1 MKKVLLHIL
10 LTAILFATF
19 EPVGKLISADVP
31 PMLIT
36 AIRFLL
42 GGFVLLLPALN
53 IIRRERLKITA
64 RILLK
69 TAALG
74 VLLVC
79 GAMVCLQQAVLLS
92 ASPTVVAIVFSANS
106 VFSILLAWLVLKEKI
121 SKWHVIGFLL
131 CICGIIISADLTHAI
146 SVLPI
151 ILAGLAA
158 ALFSVYSVLGKQA
171 MENIPGTVFT
181 CLSFLFGGG
190 ILMLAQVVMGIE
202 VGQYLPGKTLLPLI
216 YLGIVVTGIGFW
228 DYFNILRLSTAFHAS
243 LVFFLKII
251 LIPFTVWIINGLPP
265 EASIFVAMALVLVGS
280 VIATVQP
287 VATHPRKDKRLQEQK
302 LTASASAP
310 NKRQKGG
317 IAG

>member
-1 MKKVLLHIL
+1 MKKILIHIL

-19 EPVGKLISADVP
+19 EPVGKLISTDVP
-31 PMLIT
+31 PVLIT
-36 AIRFLL
+36 AIRFML
-42 GGFVLLLPALN
+42 GGFVLLFPALN
-53 IIRRERLKITA
+53 IIRRERLRITA

-92 ASPTVVAIVFSANS
+92 SSPAVVAIVFSANS

-121 SKWHVIGFLL
+121 SKWHVVGFLL
-131 CICGIIISADLTHAI
+131 CICGIIISANLTHEI
-146 SVLPI
+146 SFLPV

-158 ALFSVYSVLGKQA
+158 ALFSVYSVFAKKA
-171 MENIPGTVFT
+171 MKNIPGTVFT

-202 VGQYLPGKTLLPLI
+202 VGHYIQGKTLLPLI
-216 YLGIVVTGIGFW
+216 YLGFVVTGIGFW

-243 LVFFLKII
+243 LVFFIKII
-251 LIPFTVWIINGLPP
+251 LIPFTVWIINGLQP
-265 EASIFVAMALVLVGS
+265 EMNILAAMALVFAGS

-287 VATHPRKDKRLQEQK
+287 AATHPDKEKGSQE
-302 LTASASAP
+302 
-310 NKRQKGG
+310 
-317 IAG
+317 

>member
-1 MKKVLLHIL
+1 MKKVLIHIL

-31 PMLIT
+31 PVLIT

-53 IIRRERLKITA
+53 IIRRERLRLTA

-92 ASPTVVAIVFSANS
+92 ASPAVVAIVFSVNS
-106 VFSILLAWLVLKEKI
+106 VFSISLAWLVLKEKI
-121 SKWHVIGFLL
+121 SKWHVVGFLL
-131 CICGIIISADLTHAI
+131 CICGIIISADLTHKI
-146 SVLPI
+146 SVLPV

-158 ALFSVYSVLGKQA
+158 ALFSVYSVLGKKA
-171 MENIPGTVFT
+171 TENIPGTVFT

-190 ILMLAQVVMGIE
+190 ILMLAQIVMGIQ
-202 VGQYLPGKTLLPLI
+202 VGQFIQVKTLPPLI
-216 YLGIVVTGIGFW
+216 YLGFIVTGIGFW
-228 DYFNILRLSTAFHAS
+228 DYFNILKLSTAFHAS
-243 LVFFLKII
+243 LVFFIKII

-265 EASIFVAMALVLVGS
+265 EANILVAMALVLAGS
-280 VIATVQP
+280 VIATVLP
-287 VATHPRKDKRLQEQK
+287 VATHPHKDKRLPK
-302 LTASASAP
+302 A
-310 NKRQKGG
+310 R
-317 IAG
+317 I